1 MDNLLVA
8 IRTARRYVS
17 CALVLPDK
25 ITKADLERVEE
36 QLIIIDDH
44 IEYLIGCLADDGKW

>member
-1 MDNLLVA
+1 MNDVLKA

-44 IEYLIGCLADDGKW
+44 IEYLIGCLADDGK